1 MPVYEFDGKRPT
13 IGEGTWIAPGAH
25 VVGDA
30 RIGKNCY
37 IGFGA
42 VIRADFGQITIGE
55 GTLVEDNVVIHTGT
69 RAEIGSKVVIGHLAM
84 VHDVVIKDR
93 VLIGMLSMVCN
104 GATINEWSI
113 VAENSMVKKN
123 QTIASN
129 KIYAG
134 SPAREIG
141 DLKERHKEYL
151 VTGQQAYMDLKA
163 RYQNT
168 LKRID

>member
-1 MPVYEFDGKRPT
+1 MPVYEFDSQRPVIGK
-13 IGEGTWIAPGAH
+13 GTWVAPGAH
-25 VVGDA
+25 I
-30 RIGKNCY
+30 IGNVTIGENCY

-42 VIRADFGQITIGE
+42 VIRADFGPITIGE

-69 RAEIGSKVVIGHLAM
+69 KAEIGNKVIIGHQVM
-84 VHDVVIKDR
+84 VHDAVIKDHS
-93 VLIGMLSMVCN
+93 LIGMMSIVCN

-113 VAENSMVKKN
+113 IGEHSMVKKN

-141 DLKERHKEYL
+141 DLKERHKNDL
-151 VTGQQAYMDLKA
+151 VWGQQAYMDLKN